1 MDGKNILKQ
10 MEILLFN
17 SALGILL
24 RHTVKDDEKSF
35 KREELHS
42 LLKIPTSLDWGNYL
56 SVSLAN
62 KISVNQLLENFFI
75 YVLTH
80 SI

>member
-24 RHTVKDDEKSF
+24 RHTVEDYEKSF

-42 LLKIPTSLDWGNYL
+42 LLKIPTSLDCGNYL
-56 SVSLAN
+56 SISLPN
-62 KISVNQLLENFFI
+62 EICVNQLLENFCI
-75 YVLTH
+75 
-80 SI
+80 